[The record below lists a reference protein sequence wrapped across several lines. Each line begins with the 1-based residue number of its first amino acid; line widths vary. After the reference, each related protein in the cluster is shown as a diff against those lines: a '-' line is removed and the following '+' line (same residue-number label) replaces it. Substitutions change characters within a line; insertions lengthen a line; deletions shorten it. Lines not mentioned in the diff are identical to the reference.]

1 MFDLVPRNVKFLL
14 AIALILGLGMTTP
27 AVAHGVQHALFAHN
41 ADKVDG
47 KHASWFA
54 TKKAPAPFKSA
65 IMAPRS
71 QDLTTATKTFASVSV
86 NVPATCGANTRA
98 TYVLRGT
105 AWVNT
110 YATSATPRMWLGVD
124 SNTVTYGPGFTLTR
138 IASGDHDS
146 LASQRVVQLAPGT
159 HTIHLAA
166 DVFSGTGYLGDA
178 VLTAEGQGYHCNGG
192 PTPRVMAPRKAGSP
206 TGQ

>member
-1 MFDLVPRNVKFLL
+1 MFDLVRRNVKFLL

-54 TKKAPAPFKSA
+54 TKQAPAPFKSA
-65 IMAPRS
+65 IMSPRS
-71 QDLTTATKTFASVSV
+71 QALTTTGKTFASVSV
-86 NVPATCGANTRA
+86 TVPATCGANTRA
-98 TYVLRGT
+98 TYVLRGA
-105 AWVNT
+105 AWGNS
-110 YATSATPRMWLGVD
+110 YATTATARMWLGVN
-124 SNTVTYGPGFTLTR
+124 SNTVTYGPGFTLVQL
-138 IASGDHDS
+138 ANGEHAS

-166 DVFSGTGYLGDA
+166 DVFSGSGYLGDA

-192 PTPRVMAPRKAGSP
+192 PTPRVVAPRKAGTA